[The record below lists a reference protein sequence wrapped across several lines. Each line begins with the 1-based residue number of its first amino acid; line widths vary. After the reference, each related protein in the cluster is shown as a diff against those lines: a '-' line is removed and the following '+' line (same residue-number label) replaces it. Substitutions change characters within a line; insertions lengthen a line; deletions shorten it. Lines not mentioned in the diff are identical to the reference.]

1 MLLAACLVASTM
13 SGAQWSMSL
22 VTRPAAATGLSGL
35 PFDDDFSN
43 GLSKWTFVQ
52 GPWRVEGGL
61 LKCDASGV
69 PSLICAG
76 DATWE
81 NYTCTARIRSANNDS
96 IGFVLRYSDLGDYY
110 MVRVFRNRTEVW
122 AVNAGVQ
129 RLVHRYQRVETYGV
143 EGEVDLAS
151 WHDVTVR
158 VSGAIPVITV
168 DIDGWQEASVKDL
181 TGPQLSSG
189 KAGFCTSRDG
199 LLEVDSVKVEAIG
212 PKVVGGFS
220 VLILLVEF
228 PDVRHVNEPQQIY
241 NDVFATLNRY
251 FTEVSYNLTWVVGQV
266 VPKWK
271 EMKKPSTYY
280 DIADVTGS
288 GWARDAPFE
297 FLRDAIEIWDD
308 EVDYS
313 EYDCIFVAAAG
324 QSIWGFAIV
333 GAYIAHTND
342 GVNITRCSGLREAS
356 PWTTYAHE
364 FGHIMGLPD
373 LYSFEIAF
381 SGPSDYREA
390 AVYVGPWDLMSRSD
404 ERPQIGA
411 WGKIKLGWIPERSV
425 QECLLEQQ
433 LLAVL
438 SPLEEFPGP
447 QNGSTFTQAVIV
459 WTSTTTYFVVQN
471 RQQVGFDAVLPDS
484 GILVSFVDEDRF
496 SLGTGPVVV
505 QDAHPEIGPRWM
517 LPHPVFDIGP
527 GEVDQF
533 TNGTFDIAIVILDK
547 ADDSYVV
554 AVCDTSSISLV
565 RSAYETVEE
574 AGILLA
580 AANGQGY
587 NNSRARSL
595 LASAER
601 CLQEAHEA
609 LGGVE
614 PNIFGEAL
622 SKANECVGLLS
633 EAKLAEESNQD
644 PWTWVTAMAL
654 AVGVLVLVAISRLR
668 RRKRLGE
675 VVREPPT

>member
-1 MLLAACLVASTM
+1 
-13 SGAQWSMSL
+13 MSL
-22 VTRPAAATGLSGL
+22 VTRPAAATGLSRL
-35 PFDDDFSN
+35 PFEDDFLD

-52 GPWRVEGGL
+52 GPWTVEDGL
-61 LKCDASGV
+61 LTCNPSGEL
-69 PSLICAG
+69 SLICAG
-76 DATWE
+76 DAIWE
-81 NYTCTARIRSANNDS
+81 NYTCTARIRSPNNDS
-96 IGFVLRYSDLGDYY
+96 IGFVLRYSNLGDYY

-129 RLVHRYQRVETYGV
+129 RLVHRYQRIETYGV

-151 WHDVTVR
+151 WHDVAVR

-189 KAGFCTSRDG
+189 KAGFHTSGDS
-199 LLEVDSVKVEAIG
+199 LLEVDSVTVEAIG
-212 PKVVGGFS
+212 PKVAGGFS
-220 VLILLVEF
+220 VLILLVDF
-228 PDVRHVNEPQQIY
+228 PDMRHVNEPQQIY
-241 NDVFATLNRY
+241 NNVFVTLNRY
-251 FTEVSYNLTWVVGQV
+251 FTEVSYNLTWVVGEV
-266 VPKWK
+266 VPRWK
-271 EMKKPSTYY
+271 ILQKPSTYY

-288 GWARDAPFE
+288 GWARDTPIE
-297 FLRDAIEIWDD
+297 FLRDAIELWDD

-313 EYDCIFVAAAG
+313 KYDCIFIAAAN
-324 QSIWGFAIV
+324 QSVWGFAIV

-381 SGPSDYREA
+381 SGPSDYRVA

-411 WGKIKLGWIPERSV
+411 WGKIKLGWIPEWHV
-425 QECLLEQQ
+425 QECLPGQQ
-433 LLAVL
+433 LLVVL
-438 SPLEEFPGP
+438 RPSEEFPGS
-447 QNGSTFTQAVIV
+447 QDGSTFTQAIIV
-459 WTSTTTYFVVQN
+459 WTSTTTYFMVEN

-496 SLGTGPVVV
+496 SLGTGPEVV
-505 QDAHPEIGPRWM
+505 QDAHPEIGPRWR
-517 LPHPVFDIGP
+517 LPHPVFDMGA

-533 TNGTFDIAIVILDK
+533 ANGTFDIAIVILGK
-547 ADDSYVV
+547 PNDSYVI
-554 AVCDTSSISLV
+554 AVCDASSVGSA

-574 AGILLA
+574 AGALLA
-580 AANGQGY
+580 VAKGDNY

-601 CLQEAHEA
+601 CLQEAREA
-609 LGGVE
+609 LGGVG

-622 SKANECVGLLS
+622 SKSNECVRLLS
-633 EAKLAEESNQD
+633 EAKRAEESNQD
-644 PWTWVTAMAL
+644 PWAWVTATAL
-654 AVGVLVLVAISRLR
+654 AVGVLVLVAILLVR
-668 RRKRLGE
+668 RRKR
-675 VVREPPT
+675 VAKSVKNH